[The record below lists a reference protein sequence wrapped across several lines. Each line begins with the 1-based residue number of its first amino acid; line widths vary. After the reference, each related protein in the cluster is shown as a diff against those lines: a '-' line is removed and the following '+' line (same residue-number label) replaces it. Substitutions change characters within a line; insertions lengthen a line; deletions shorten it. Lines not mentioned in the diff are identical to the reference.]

1 MKLFMVRHGQTTGNV
16 AGLIY
21 GHVDYPL
28 TQKGR
33 DQATAIRPILEK
45 FKFDR
50 VYSSDLSRAIETQQ
64 IALPGA
70 EGIRTPLLREFDVG
84 SLTNITYA
92 EAEEKYASQL
102 EDARTNGYDW
112 FHGESYD
119 QILDRMR
126 RFLDVLE
133 ADPCENVIAF
143 SHNGMLGFMLQLV
156 LGVQFSRTAVK
167 SANCAIQVFEFD
179 GKQWKLLAWN
189 YMSDII

>member
-1 MKLFMVRHGQTTGNV
+1 MKLFMIRHGQTTGNV

-21 GHVDYPL
+21 GQVDYPL

-33 DQATAIRPILEK
+33 DQAAAIRPILEK

-64 IALPGA
+64 IALPGV

-84 SLTNITYA
+84 NLTNVTYK
-92 EAEEKYASQL
+92 EAEKKYAPQL

-112 FHGESYD
+112 FGGESYD

-126 RFLDVLE
+126 KFLDILE
-133 ADPCENVIAF
+133 ADPCENVVAF
-143 SHNGMLGFMLQLV
+143 THNGMLGFMLQLV
-156 LGVQFSRTAVK
+156 LGVQFCRTAVL
-167 SANCAIQVFEFD
+167 SANCAVQVFEFD
-179 GKQWKLLAWN
+179 GKKWKLRAWN
-189 YMSDII
+189 YMSDIN

>member
-21 GHVDYPL
+21 GQVDYPL

-33 DQATAIRPILEK
+33 DQAAAIRPILEK
-45 FKFDR
+45 IQFDR

-64 IALPGA
+64 IAVPGV

-84 SLTNITYA
+84 KLTNIPYI
-92 EAEEKYASQL
+92 EAEEKYAQQL

-112 FHGESYD
+112 FGGESYE

-126 RFLDVLE
+126 KFLKLLE

-143 SHNGMLGFMLQLV
+143 THNGMLGFMLQLV
-156 LGVQFSRTAVK
+156 LGAQFSRTAVK

-179 GKQWKLLAWN
+179 GDQWKLLAWN
-189 YMSDII
+189 YMSEIS